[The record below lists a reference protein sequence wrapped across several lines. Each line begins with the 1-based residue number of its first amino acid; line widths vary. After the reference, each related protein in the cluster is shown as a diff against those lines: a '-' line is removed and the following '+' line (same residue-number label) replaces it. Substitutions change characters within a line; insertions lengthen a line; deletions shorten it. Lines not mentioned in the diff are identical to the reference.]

1 MPLPRFHKLEP
12 ERRQAILDAASEEFA
27 ANGFEGA
34 SYNRIIDGA
43 GISKGAMYYYFAD
56 KDDLFRTVLDES
68 SRRLIEALKVPKVIP
83 ADRNAYWNECESVY
97 RRMLTLLSADANLA
111 ALCWSMARARARG
124 RAHQAVIDI
133 NTRIVAITEQLVRLG
148 QQVGAI
154 RDDVPSDLV
163 VSVSFGM
170 LEGMDQWLMKHW
182 EEVQQGD
189 VRETSRQMIVFIRGA
204 FAADEEETADD
215 SVA

>member
-12 ERRQAILDAASEEFA
+12 ERRRSILEAASEEFA
-27 ANGFEGA
+27 TNGFEGA
-34 SYNRIIDGA
+34 SYNRIIEGA

-68 SRRLIEALKVPKVIP
+68 SRRLIEALRVPKVIP
-83 ADRNAYWNECESVY
+83 ADRDAYWSECEAVY
-97 RRMLTLLSADANLA
+97 HRMLTLLSADANLA
-111 ALCWSMARARARG
+111 GLCWSMARARARG
-124 RAHQAVIDI
+124 RAHHAIIEI
-133 NTRIVAITEQLVRLG
+133 NDRIVAITERLVRLG

-154 RDDVPSDLV
+154 REDVPSDLV

-182 EEVQQGD
+182 DEVQQHD
-189 VRETSRQMIVFIRGA
+189 VRETSRQMIAFIRGA
-204 FAADEEETADD
+204 FAANEEETTDD